1 MFYKLL
7 GCWFLSIS
15 KLPDCILTK
24 FREEACPCSPFQLL
38 SHRISAPERGTARCA
53 HCASASA
60 SRSWLDW
67 SCSILHSST
76 ETCWQASSRGIQ
88 KSSWVTDIETSRPE
102 GWPNDCC
109 GWSLSLQPGCP
120 HVWTEIQDRV
130 GFGVTEFGKRAVQ
143 GRG

>member
-1 MFYKLL
+1 MFPPYAHVEPALPFKIMPLVPRALDFSAQMTFHGLL
-7 GCWFLSIS
+7 
-15 KLPDCILTK
+15 
-24 FREEACPCSPFQLL
+24 FQV
-38 SHRISAPERGTARCA
+38 
-53 HCASASA
+53 
-60 SRSWLDW
+60 
-67 SCSILHSST
+67 
-76 ETCWQASSRGIQ
+76 GIQ